1 MSTQNRDYWLSRS
14 GDLYADQQKVRR
26 KAGNGDYGR
35 QEDWLSGFLAERSEF
50 LGRPVRVLDF
60 GVGFGRLARV
70 LSQHAFVDYFGFDI
84 SATMVEPLL
93 RDPPPG
99 LASSIERRIRI
110 GTSLREAIEGEKF
123 DVIFTV
129 SVLIHNDREQ
139 AAEVLAQMRALLAS
153 EGRLCFIE
161 NRPVSISLLANLWH
175 AGCWSHDF
183 AGTLA
188 ADMNVDVEDGILSDH
203 GIYIL
208 SEPAT
213 GFPRQVRVPGADGFE
228 PISLGDYLLR
238 THEATTAVAR
248 GMETENAAVGS
259 DIAQMRDAVELYRQ
273 AEVHALKNLE
283 EARLHL
289 GEDADTLRDAAHLTA
304 AIDVIPKMAAR
315 LAEVRAEGGSQQ
327 VSSLTAELECL
338 KDCRTGLELT
348 LAQQRDIVAK
358 TQAEL
363 DAARSN
369 NERHAWQQGL
379 RERVHR
385 IMSGKAAGNGA
396 SDPNEIDEPVVG
408 DSAAWI
414 QRASAYEFNARRDTR
429 FAQPLA
435 GHERVCHILHQEW
448 FGIRAACGALP
459 GQKLAVTSTSVP
471 SIGDV
476 DEVARLLVRNNVN
489 RLVVHGF
496 SDSMSQWVK
505 GLAASGFDRIY
516 LIWHGAPVMWIH
528 AEERRLFALAY
539 GAVRAGMIR
548 KVSVMRAGAQ
558 AALADS
564 SSWKP
569 QIYNMP
575 PNYTGGR
582 VPRRSTGATVFIPS
596 WNLVH
601 KNLFTNAAAAAAADE
616 VDSIWLMADD
626 FSLPYKVDKRFK
638 RLPKLSQLQM
648 LETMAKCDVVMNA
661 SIVDC
666 HPMVELEALAAGTP
680 AVRGRLGMDALEDHP
695 YVQLTQVDDPLSVSD
710 VKQTLQRTLAVP
722 APEMHDMM
730 TSYSQQM
737 VSLSF
742 ERYSELMEL

>member
-1 MSTQNRDYWLSRS
+1 MSTQNRDYWLNRS
-14 GDLYADQQKVRR
+14 GELYADQQKVRR
-26 KAGNGDYGR
+26 EAGNSNYGR
-35 QEDWLSGFLAERSEF
+35 QEDWLSGFLMERSVR

-70 LSQHAFVDYFGFDI
+70 LSQHDFVDYFGFDI
-84 SATMVEPLL
+84 SSAMVEPLL
-93 RDPPPG
+93 RDPPPA
-99 LASSIERRIRI
+99 LAGDLDRRIRI
-110 GTSLREAIEGEKF
+110 GSSLPDVMQGEQF

-129 SVLIHNDREQ
+129 SVLIHNSREQ
-139 AAEVLAQMRALLAS
+139 ASDVLAQMRALLAS

-208 SEPAT
+208 SEPST
-213 GFPRQVRVPGADGFE
+213 GSPRQVRVPGTSGFE
-228 PISLGDYLLR
+228 PISQGDYLLR

-248 GMETENAAVGS
+248 GMETESAAIGS

-273 AEVHALKNLE
+273 AEAHALKNLD
-283 EARLHL
+283 EARLFL
-289 GEDADTLRDAAHLTA
+289 GEDADMLRGVEHLTA
-304 AIDVIPKMAAR
+304 AIDVIPQMAAR
-315 LAEVRAEGGSQQ
+315 FAEIRAEGGSQQ
-327 VSSLTAELECL
+327 SSLITEVESLRE
-338 KDCRTGLELT
+338 CRTDLELALT
-348 LAQQRDIVAK
+348 QQRDLVDKA
-358 TQAEL
+358 QAEL
-363 DAARSN
+363 DAVRSN

-379 RERVHR
+379 RERVRR
-385 IMSGKAAGNGA
+385 IMNGKVAA
-396 SDPNEIDEPVVG
+396 SDTLDSNEIEEPVGG
-408 DSAAWI
+408 DSVAWAP
-414 QRASAYEFNARRDTR
+414 RASAYEFNARRDTR
-429 FAQPLA
+429 FAQPLS
-435 GHERVCHILHQEW
+435 GHERVCHIMHQEW

-459 GQKLAVTSTSVP
+459 GQKLAVTGSSMP
-471 SIGDV
+471 AINDV
-476 DEVARLLVRNNVN
+476 DEVARLLARNNVN

-505 GLAASGFDRIY
+505 GLSAAGFDRIY

-548 KVSVMRAGAQ
+548 KVSVMRAGTH

-564 SSWKP
+564 ASWKP

-575 PNYTGGR
+575 PNYTSGR
-582 VPRRSTGATVFIPS
+582 APRRSTGATVFIPS

-601 KNLFTNAAAAAAADE
+601 KNLFTNAAAAAAAEE
-616 VDSIWLMADD
+616 VDSIWLMAEN
-626 FSLPYKVDKRFK
+626 FSLPYKVDKSFK

-648 LETMAKCDVVMNA
+648 MEAMAKCDVVMNA

-666 HPMVELEALAAGTP
+666 HPMVELEAIAAGTP
-680 AVRGRLGMDALEDHP
+680 AVRGRLGMDALEDHS
-695 YVQLTQVDDPLSVSD
+695 YVQLTQVDDPLSISD
-710 VKQTLQRTLAVP
+710 VRRTLQRTLAVP
-722 APEMHDMM
+722 APEMHDML

-737 VSLSF
+737 VALSF